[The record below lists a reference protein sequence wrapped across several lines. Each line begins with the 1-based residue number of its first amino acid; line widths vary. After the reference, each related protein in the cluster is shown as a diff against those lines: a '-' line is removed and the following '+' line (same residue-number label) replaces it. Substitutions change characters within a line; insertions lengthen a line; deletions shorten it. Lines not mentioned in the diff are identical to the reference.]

1 MESKSNIFNQGFGSK
16 SYLLMNKD
24 TVWAEF
30 TWSDLDKITLVKEN
44 FHLPFKV
51 TFDQFIRRRTPPKH
65 RAFMKELLAQLQ
77 LNGDRDVIEF
87 SKGLS
92 LTDTFWIQEKSEG
105 LHWADINLYENPF
118 SEVVSRIAFEGGL
131 FGRKIAITSPEFTT
145 DGMLAKCWVREES
158 TSRISLYKAGTNW
171 GVSNDGREPYSEV
184 LASQLLDRLGYNHV
198 NYSLQKYRR
207 KLVSVCPLI
216 TTQSVSMFPIWTYFS
231 SEETLTLQDL
241 FEFYNNHG
249 WLKQFCQVLVFDYL
263 SLNPDRHANNF
274 GILVN
279 ANTLE
284 PIGPAPIYDNGA
296 SMLNYYSVGQ
306 DFSQFKA
313 ECLPA
318 LYPSFELGAQLAKR
332 YSGVLGVNDLVN
344 FKFNRDAVIGY
355 SADKIDFIEQFIQ
368 QRVQE
373 YLAY

>member
-1 MESKSNIFNQGFGSK
+1 MEPKSHIFSQDFGSK

-24 TVWAEF
+24 MVWAEF
-30 TWSDLDKITLVKEN
+30 TWSDFDKITLVKEN

-65 RAFMKELLAQLQ
+65 RAFMKGLLAQLR
-77 LNGDRDVIEF
+77 LNGDRDVIDY

-92 LTDTFWIQEKSEG
+92 LTDTFWIQEKSDG
-105 LHWADINLYENPF
+105 LRWADINLYENPF
-118 SEVVSRIAFEGGL
+118 SEAVSRVAFEGGL
-131 FGRKIAITSPEFTT
+131 FESKIAVTSPEFTT
-145 DGMLAKCWVREES
+145 DGMLAKCWVREKS
-158 TSRISLYKAGTNW
+158 TPRISLYKAGTDW

-184 LASQLLDRLGYNHV
+184 LASQLLDRLRYARV
-198 NYSLQKYRR
+198 NYSLQKYRG

-216 TTQSVSMFPIWTYFS
+216 TTQSVSMFPIWMYFS
-231 SEETLTLQDL
+231 SEETLTLKDL

-249 WLKQFCQVLVFDYL
+249 WLKQLCQILVFDYL
-263 SLNPDRHANNF
+263 SLNTDRHTGNF

-279 ANTLE
+279 ADTLE
-284 PIGPAPIYDNGA
+284 PIEPAPIYDNGIG
-296 SMLNYYSVGQ
+296 MLNYYSVGQ

-313 ECLPA
+313 GCLPA
-318 LYPSFELGAQLAKR
+318 LYPSFEMGAQLAKR
-332 YSGVLGVNDLVN
+332 YSGTLEVNHLIN
-344 FKFNRDAVIGY
+344 FKFDQDAVVGY